1 MIHAALLALLAKL
14 FRFDLYLCGIS
25 SLAHVGG
32 VAATPVLAA
41 SYSPALVPVGIL
53 LALLGYILGTGFG
66 LVMAQVLASLAP

>member
-1 MIHAALLALLAKL
+1 MAKL
-14 FRFDLYLCGIS
+14 FHFDLHLCGIS

-41 SYSPALVPVGIL
+41 AYSPALVPVGVL

-66 LVMAQVLASLAP
+66 LLMASILSSLAP